1 MSVIKSLVYF
11 MEKNIRG
18 AWVVWGVI
26 GMRQYYYYTKAQAR
40 QMYLSECSR
49 TYFVNQK
56 GEC

>member
-1 MSVIKSLVYF
+1 MLKSLIYF

-26 GMRQYYYYTKAQAR
+26 GMRQYYYYTKSQAK
-40 QMYLSECSR
+40 QMYLDECSK

-56 GEC
+56 G